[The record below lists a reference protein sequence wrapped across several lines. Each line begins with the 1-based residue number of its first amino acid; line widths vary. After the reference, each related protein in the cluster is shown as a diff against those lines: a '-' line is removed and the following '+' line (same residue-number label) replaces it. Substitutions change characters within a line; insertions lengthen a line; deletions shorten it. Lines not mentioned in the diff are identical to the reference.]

1 MNKKLCGLIIL
12 VLFMVLLAGC
22 MNNVDVLNKKVDKK
36 QEEVQKPLVDI
47 SDKYSSNIK
56 PNELGQV
63 MILMYHGIGSKEDE
77 WTRTPENF
85 RKDLET
91 LYKKGYRLIGL
102 KDLIDNNIN
111 IPAGYTPVVITFD
124 DGRRGQFNLIE
135 KDGKLEVDRNSAVG
149 ILEDFYKEH
158 SDFGLKAT
166 FFIYYPVPFEQK
178 EYIEY
183 KLKYLVDKG
192 FEIGNHT
199 YNHDSLNKMDAQG
212 IQKTLALNVFNT
224 QKYLKD
230 YSVDILALP
239 YGIMPQKNLRNL
251 VIDGEWNGIR
261 YHNRAILL
269 VGANPSY
276 SPYDKRFNPYRL
288 PRIRASEI
296 KTSNLGLYDWLKFF
310 DKHPEMRYISDG
322 DPNTITI
329 PENLKDRVIS
339 LNDKRLKVYTVS
351 NSSK

>member
-1 MNKKLCGLIIL
+1 MIL
-12 VLFMVLLAGC
+12 LVGC
-22 MNNVDVLNKKVDKK
+22 ANNVNIVNEKADKK
-36 QEEVQKPLVDI
+36 QEEVQRPAGDI
-47 SDKYSSNIK
+47 SNRHASNVK

-63 MILMYHGIGSKEDE
+63 MILMYHGIGNKEDE

-85 RKDLET
+85 RKDLEI

-102 KDLIDNNIN
+102 RDLLDSNID

-124 DGRRGQFNLIE
+124 DGRKGQFKLVE
-135 KDGKLEVDRNSAVG
+135 KDGKLEVDKNSAVG

-158 SDFGLKAT
+158 PDFGFKAT

-183 KLKYLVDKG
+183 KLKYLADKG

-199 YNHDSLNKMDAQG
+199 YNHDSLSKLDSEG

-230 YSVDILALP
+230 YSVDVLALP
-239 YGIMPQKNLRNL
+239 YGIMPRGILANY
-251 VIDGEWNGIR
+251 VVSGEWNGVK

-269 VGANPSY
+269 VGANPAY
-276 SPYDKRFNPYRL
+276 SPYDKRFNPYKL

-296 KTSNLGLYDWLKFF
+296 NTSKLGLYDWLKYF
-310 DKHPEMRYISDG
+310 DEHPEMRYISDG

-329 PENLKDRVIS
+329 PENLKDKLIS
-339 LNDKRLKVYTVS
+339 LNGKKIVVYT
-351 NSSK
+351 NSGNNK